1 MQGTSWVDWNVLLQL
16 ALDYLTISLLAV
28 GAGVTTLPEM
38 HRNAVERHGWM
49 SAAQFAE
56 LFSLSQAA
64 PGPTTTMFTALVG
77 WHAGGPLGAVVAVAG
92 FLGPSSLLAYYSN
105 ALWHRFRSSPWRER
119 IQAGLVPVA
128 VGLMFAAAW
137 LVASGADHSPLAWV
151 ATGIACVLMLFTRLN
166 PLWLVAGGALA
177 GWAGLL

>member
-1 MQGTSWVDWNVLLQL
+1 MIDWMALQQL
-16 ALDYLTISLLAV
+16 ALDYLGISLLAV

-49 SAAQFAE
+49 SNAQFAE

-77 WHAGGPLGAVVAVAG
+77 WHAAGPLGAIVAVAG
-92 FLGPSSLLAYYSN
+92 FLAPSSLLAYYSN
-105 ALWHRFRSSPWRER
+105 AMWDRFRHSPWRER

-137 LVASGADHSPLAWV
+137 LVADGADHSPV
-151 ATGIACVLMLFTRLN
+151 AYAATAMACVLMLATRLN
-166 PLWLVAGGALA
+166 PLWLVAAGAV
-177 GWAGLL
+177 AGLMGWM

>member
-1 MQGTSWVDWNVLLQL
+1 MDWAVLAQL

-38 HRNAVERHGWM
+38 HRNAVERHAWM
-49 SAAQFAE
+49 SGTEFAE

-77 WHAGGPLGAVVAVAG
+77 WHAAGPLGAIVAVAA

-105 ALWHRFRSSPWRER
+105 ALWHRFRASPWRER

-137 LVASGADHSPLAWV
+137 LVAAGADHTPQAWV
-151 ATGIACVLMLFTRLN
+151 ATGAACLLMLLTRLN
-166 PLWLVAGGALA
+166 PLWLVAAGAMA
-177 GWAGLL
+177 GWMGWL